1 MSVQA
6 MFYVKEVTHRHTG
19 QVDAVNAEIK
29 MAAAF
34 GSYLQGLPEGN
45 GDWSKY
51 TPSGELMMTVTNPS
65 AIEQFEVGGVY
76 RMTFEKVSK

>member
-6 MFYVKEVTHRHTG
+6 MFYVEQITHRHTG
-19 QVDAVNAEIK
+19 QADAVNSEIK

-51 TPSGELMMTVTNPS
+51 TPSGSLVMNVTNPS
-65 AIEQFEVGGVY
+65 AIEQFEPGAVY
-76 RMTFEKVSK
+76 RLTFEKVSK